1 MEKYQ
6 LVVLVTAII
15 VFTVLNAVY
24 RSSQKRKALQ
34 IPDEQEL
41 HRILLREVLF
51 YQKLDDAGQA
61 GFRERVHHFLQLVR
75 ITPVANLK
83 ITKADK
89 VLVAAAGIIPLFRFK
104 NWMYNN
110 LNEVL
115 IYPDRFAA
123 DYSLE
128 GDERNVLG
136 MVGDGAMHR
145 TMILSLPSLRA
156 GFAGNSTGNTAIHEF
171 VHLLDKSDGA
181 TDGIPEEILQHEN
194 VRPWIHL
201 MHEYIREIRAREITD
216 INPYGATNEAEF
228 FAVVSEYFFQQPE
241 RLQENHP
248 ELYQLLDEAFNR
260 NSYLPADQ

>member
-1 MEKYQ
+1 MNYEQIIIPVSVIVLLY
-6 LVVLVTAII
+6 LLRLYRRSSHPAAVLVPDVGALHAI
-15 VFTVLNAVY
+15 LN
-24 RSSQKRKALQ
+24 
-34 IPDEQEL
+34 DT
-41 HRILLREVLF
+41 VLF
-51 YQKLDDAGQA
+51 YQKLDEGEQTV
-61 GFRERVHHFLQLVR
+61 FRERVHHFLQLVR
-75 ITPVANLK
+75 ITPVGKLK
-83 ITKADK
+83 ISQTDR

-128 GDERNVLG
+128 GDDRNVLG

-145 TMILSLPSLRA
+145 TMILSLPSLRG
-156 GFAGNSTGNTAIHEF
+156 GFAMSGTGNTAIHEF

-181 TDGIPEEILQHEN
+181 TDGIPEEILRHEN
-194 VRPWIHL
+194 VRPWIRL

-228 FAVVSEYFFQQPE
+228 FAVVSEYFFQRPE
-241 RLQENHP
+241 RLQEQHP
-248 ELYQLLDEAFNR
+248 ELYQMLDNAFNR
-260 NSYLPADQ
+260 TQ

>member
-1 MEKYQ
+1 MMEKYQ
-6 LVVLVTAII
+6 II
-15 VFTVLNAVY
+15 VLAIAIVTFTGLNIVY
-24 RSSQKRKALQ
+24 RKSQKQKAQQ

-41 HRILLREVLF
+41 RSILLNEVLF
-51 YQKLDDAGQA
+51 YQKLDDAEQEI
-61 GFRERVHHFLQLVR
+61 FRERVHHFLQLVR
-75 ITPVANLK
+75 ITPVRNLK
-83 ITKADK
+83 ITKTDK

-123 DYSLE
+123 DYSLD
-128 GDERNVLG
+128 GDDRNVLG

-156 GFAGNSTGNTAIHEF
+156 GFAINSAGNTAIHEF

-194 VRPWIHL
+194 VKPWIHL
-201 MHEYIREIRAREITD
+201 MHEYIREIREREITD

-228 FAVVSEYFFQQPE
+228 FAVVSEYFFQRPE
-241 RLQENHP
+241 RLQEMHP
-248 ELYQLLDEAFNR
+248 ELYQLLDNAFNR
-260 NSYLPADQ
+260 TP